1 MPKDDG
7 LVADVQ
13 SRASGALYNWNRPF
27 NDQSVAYYKARHRED
42 IELNRA
48 RRAAVGQAEIS
59 VPRSQLNT
67 VDAVGE
73 RGPAHYRRSSG
84 DDRAFNS
91 WRDPIPTA

>member
-13 SRASGALYNWNRPF
+13 SRASGALYDWSRPF

-48 RRAAVGQAEIS
+48 RDTRRTADICDVSYYRKRQPHEA
-59 VPRSQLNT
+59 RSQYALPN
-67 VDAVGE
+67 
-73 RGPAHYRRSSG
+73 
-84 DDRAFNS
+84 
-91 WRDPIPTA
+91 RDPEPIP